1 MYLPPMS
8 NQLLS
13 EYSKSINDFLAEVDV
28 IAPGDL
34 SKNPKTG
41 GWSVGYVIHHLAD
54 SSIHFSAR
62 FANALAEN
70 KPKIMPFNEEVYP
83 EKLNYAARDVAAS
96 KAAVASLSIFVTG
109 LLMGIKPNDWNRIS
123 NHPENGEMTLI
134 DLLTKV
140 ISHYK
145 AHIGQIQ
152 TIKSAL

>member
-1 MYLPPMS
+1 MS

-70 KPKIMPFNEEVYP
+70 EPKIVPFNEDVYP
-83 EKLNYAARDVAAS
+83 EKLNYAARDIAAS
-96 KAAVASLSIFVTG
+96 KAVIAALSIFTTS
-109 LLMGIKPNDWNRIS
+109 LLLGISESDWNRIS
-123 NHPENGEMTLI
+123 HHPEAGLMRISDILG
-134 DLLTKV
+134 KV
-140 ISHYK
+140 ISHTK
-145 AHIGQIQ
+145 AHTEQVKE
-152 TIKSAL
+152 IKAAL

>member
-1 MYLPPMS
+1 MS
-8 NQLLS
+8 NELLS
-13 EYSKSINDFLAEVDV
+13 EYTKTVNEFLAEVDA
-28 IAPGDL
+28 INPGDL
-34 SKNPKTG
+34 LKSPKSDE
-41 GWSVGYVIHHLAD
+41 WSVGFVIHHMAD
-54 SSIHFSAR
+54 SEVHFASR
-62 FANALAEN
+62 FLNALAED
-70 KPKIMPFNEEVYP
+70 KPNIMPFNEEVYP

>member
-1 MYLPPMS
+1 MS
-8 NQLLS
+8 NELLS
-13 EYSKSINDFLAEVDV
+13 EYTKTVNEFLAEVDG
-28 IAPGDL
+28 IEPGDL
-34 SKNPKTG
+34 LKSPKAG
-41 GWSVGYVIHHLAD
+41 EWSVGFVIHHMAD
-54 SSIHFSAR
+54 SEVHFTSR
-62 FANALAEN
+62 FLNALAED

-83 EKLNYAARDVAAS
+83 DKLNYAARDVAAS
-96 KAAVASLSIFVTG
+96 KAVIASLSIFLTS
-109 LLMGIKPNDWNRIS
+109 LLMGIKPNEWNRIS